1 MHRKKLLLADHQPDF
16 LEDLEQLLASDYE
29 IVAKA
34 SSGGDLIQLAKQL
47 DPDVIITDDSIT
59 DDDGV
64 EAVAALRMA
73 DLRAK
78 VVVVTRFDD
87 SGVATQ
93 AIGHGVDGC
102 VLKRTAQDEIV
113 IAVEEALVGQ
123 CWISPVLK
131 SRIIRQVQGG
141 AVTAETEDEVVDSL
155 SDRQREIIRMVAAG
169 RYARDIAEAVDLSR
183 KSVEYQKYKM
193 MRRLG
198 LKSTA
203 DFIRFAERRGL
214 AD

>member
-1 MHRKKLLLADHQPDF
+1 MHRKKLLLADQQIDF

-34 SSGGDLIQLAKQL
+34 STGGDMVQLAKQL
-47 DPDVIITDDSIT
+47 DPDVIVTDDSIT
-59 DDDGV
+59 DDDGI
-64 EAVAALRMA
+64 EAVSALRVA

-78 VVVVTRFDD
+78 VVVITQSDD
-87 SGVATQ
+87 SRVATE

-102 VLKRTAQDEIV
+102 VLKRAAPEEIV
-113 IAVEEALVGQ
+113 IAIEEALDGQ

-141 AVTAETEDEVVDSL
+141 DVTAETEDEVVASL
-155 SDRQREIIRMVAAG
+155 STRQRIIIRMIAAG
-169 RYARDIAEAVDLSR
+169 CYAKDIAEAVELSR

-198 LKSTA
+198 LRSTA